1 MVFATCFLSFLT
13 LLPGLVAAK
22 MLAFRNVMLLE
33 GLINSAVPRCSSD
46 FFFMAAT
53 MRLLTESIL
62 LWCQE
67 QWLLFSILL
76 LLLLLLKKQWD
87 LYPVH

>member
-53 MRLLTESIL
+53 MRLHTEYFTLVTGAIAPIL
-62 LWCQE
+62 HIIIIDRK
-67 QWLLFSILL
+67 S
-76 LLLLLLKKQWD
+76 
-87 LYPVH
+87 VV